1 MYGESNMETYIAIYK
16 IDNQWEFSLSQGT
29 LTWALYKP
37 RWVGWGWEGGTR
49 GRGHM
54 YNYG

>member
-1 MYGESNMETYIAIYK
+1 METYIAIYK

-54 YNYG
+54 NNYG